1 VISGIVNDRHALV
14 NVIFRTR
21 NRSNLP
27 IEFLI
32 DTGFTDQICLPLETV
47 TLLGLRFRYAISVSL
62 ADGSEVT
69 LPVHEGIVIWNG
81 AEQRIRVLATG
92 IRPLLGTA
100 LLEDCE
106 LIVHFKEGGMVKIAQ
121 LHDDPFL

>member
-1 VISGIVNDRHALV
+1 MISGIVNDRHALV
-14 NVIFRTR
+14 TVTFRTR

-47 TLLGLRFRYAISVSL
+47 TSLGLRFRYAISVSL

-81 AEQRIRVLATG
+81 VEQRIRVLATG

-121 LHDDPFL
+121 LYDPVYL

>member
-1 VISGIVNDRHALV
+1 MISGIVNDRQALV
-14 NVIFRTR
+14 KVIFRTR
-21 NRSNLP
+21 SRSNLP

-62 ADGSEVT
+62 ADGREVT
-69 LPVHEGIVIWNG
+69 LPVHEGIIIWKG
-81 AEQRIRVLATG
+81 VEQRVRVLATG

-106 LIVHFKEGGMVKIAQ
+106 LIVQFKEGGMVKVAQ
-121 LHDDPFL
+121 LDDTPFL

>member
-1 VISGIVNDRHALV
+1 MISGIVNDRHALV
-14 NVIFRTR
+14 TVIFRTR

-47 TLLGLRFRYAISVSL
+47 TSLGLRFRYAIGVSL
-62 ADGSEVT
+62 ADGREVT

-81 AEQRIRVLATG
+81 VEQRVRVLATG

-106 LIVHFKEGGMVKIAQ
+106 LIVQFKEGGMVKIAQ
-121 LHDDPFL
+121 LDDNLYI

>member
-1 VISGIVNDRHALV
+1 VIAGIVNDRNALV
-14 NVIFRTR
+14 TVKLCTRTR
-21 NRSNLP
+21 SNVP

-32 DTGFTDQICLPLETV
+32 DTGFTDQICLPPETV
-47 TLLGLRFRYAISVSL
+47 TLLGLRFKYAINVNL

-69 LPVHEGIVIWNG
+69 LPVHEAVIIWHG
-81 AEQRIRVLATG
+81 AEQRVRVLATG

-106 LIVHFKEGGMVKIAQ
+106 LMVHFKEGGKVKISQ
-121 LHDDPFL
+121 LYGSRYV

>member
-1 VISGIVNDRHALV
+1 VISGIVTDLHALV
-14 NVIFRTR
+14 AVTFRTR

-27 IEFLI
+27 LEFTI

-81 AEQRIRVLATG
+81 VEQRIRVLATG

-106 LIVHFKEGGMVKIAQ
+106 LTVHFKEGGMVKITQ
-121 LHDDPFL
+121 LYDTPFL

>member
-1 VISGIVNDRHALV
+1 VISGIVNDRHPLV
-14 NVIFRTR
+14 KVIFRTR

-47 TLLGLRFRYAISVSL
+47 TLLGLRFRYAISVNL

-69 LPVHEGIVIWNG
+69 LPVHEGMIIWNG
-81 AEQRIRVLATG
+81 VEQRIRVLATG

-100 LLEDCE
+100 LLEYCE
-106 LIVHFKEGGMVKIAQ
+106 LTVHFKEGGMVKITQ
-121 LHDDPFL
+121 LYDTPFL